1 MNIKMEFNETDE
13 MLMKKAGFTNSA
25 IENVK
30 NILSDYLKQINDI
43 LNLAFID
50 LSTNKDADVDKYLND
65 MDKVVS
71 KFTDKASNIIINST
85 M

>member
-1 MNIKMEFNETDE
+1 MNIKMEINETDE

-71 KFTDKASNIIINST
+71 KFTDKASNIIINLT
-85 M
+85 T